1 MAGTLPPKLRALL
14 DTLRAANLPGDLGD
28 ELRAEIDQ
36 VEAEVTDVMQRLPEI
51 PPPAAGDRTQ
61 RPC

>member
-1 MAGTLPPKLRALL
+1 MAGTLPPKLKVLL
-14 DTLRAANLPGDLGD
+14 DTLRAAELPEAVG
-28 ELRAEIDQ
+28 EAIRVQIDQ

-51 PPPAAGDRTQ
+51 PPPGGDRAQ